1 MNKITKYVISML
13 MAFFLCT
20 SMEAVAYASD
30 GQEYITISVEAEDN
44 HGNLLY
50 ALDTD
55 DPSAFSSSNEFSV
68 PAGTNHTI
76 YVKDAAGNITSQE
89 YIPAVTDYDK
99 AYLYDEDEDE
109 GRTVNIDIT
118 LDDVPKT
125 SEYEYAG
132 DLLKDPAEEG
142 QGTLYEKVETPVN
155 DPDATRLFYTVTTD
169 EGEVFYLVVDQNQN
183 SNNVYLLDQVNLSD
197 LHALAVNDSG
207 STDSDASSSLLSDL
221 SNAGNE
227 KTNDGSM
234 VNDTLPK
241 KNNSMKGNIIL
252 VLIIVVIGGGV
263 YYYKNIYKSKK
274 DEQMDLIDA
283 PDKDDFAVEEDDD
296 EVDFGLDDDYQEQI
310 MSQLLEEDDIDIP
323 DDENYGVDENIEQDN
338 TSNFEQDGIVSGD
351 NTDSYATSHIY
362 EEEADADE
370 YDDDLDAPDEEED
383 EE

>member
-13 MAFFLCT
+13 MALFLCT
-20 SMEAVAYASD
+20 SMEAVVYASD

-55 DPSAFSSSNEFSV
+55 EPSAFSSSNEFSV

-99 AYLYDEDEDE
+99 AYLAGEDE

-227 KTNDGSM
+227 KTNDESM

-252 VLIIVVIGGGV
+252 VLIIAAIGGGV
-263 YYYKNIYKSKK
+263 YYYKNIYKNKK

-296 EVDFGLDDDYQEQI
+296 
-310 MSQLLEEDDIDIP
+310 
-323 DDENYGVDENIEQDN
+323 
-338 TSNFEQDGIVSGD
+338 
-351 NTDSYATSHIY
+351 
-362 EEEADADE
+362 
-370 YDDDLDAPDEEED
+370 
-383 EE
+383 